1 MLAESMN
8 DAPTPAGPAAAF
20 DLRQLRQFVTL
31 AEECHYGRAAARL
44 AMTQPPLTQA
54 IQRLEAALGARLFE
68 RSQRR
73 VALSPAGGALLPLA
87 RRLLEEAEALAPA
100 VQAAAAG
107 LAGQMR
113 LAFVS
118 SVAYGPLPGWLSGFR
133 AAYPEVAVTLREAT
147 LDVQLELFAAGEIDA
162 GFVLH
167 APGAAPPGFDRLRV
181 VDEPLVMALPE
192 GHGALRGAE
201 PPLPAPR
208 GAEAP
213 LPAPRGAEAPLPAA
227 SRGGKAAPAAPMQA
241 PRLRWRDIAAEPLVI
256 FPRQIAPSLFDA
268 LVSAYHAGGH
278 TLRIAQQAIQMQTI
292 VNLVSGGMGVAWVPE
307 SLTQLQRPGVR
318 YVRVEG
324 APGGPPRCE
333 TSLVWP
339 PGAPPVVRRFVEHV
353 RGHDAAAT
361 VHNTSDRAG
370 GGGRLRRQSR
380 AGKGVR

>member
-1 MLAESMN
+1 
-8 DAPTPAGPAAAF
+8 
-20 DLRQLRQFVTL
+20 VTL
-31 AEECHYGRAAARL
+31 AEECHFGRAAARL

-54 IQRLEAALGARLFE
+54 IQRLEGALGARLFE

-73 VALSPAGGALLPLA
+73 VALSPAGAALLPLA

-107 LAGQMR
+107 LAGQIR

-181 VDEPLVMALPE
+181 VDEALVMALPE
-192 GHGALRGAE
+192 GHAALRGVKAPPAE
-201 PPLPAPR
+201 GR
-208 GAEAP
+208 GA
-213 LPAPRGAEAPLPAA
+213 
-227 SRGGKAAPAAPMQA
+227 A
-241 PRLRWRDIAAEPLVI
+241 PRLRWRDIAPEPLVI

-278 TLRIAQQAIQMQTI
+278 SMRIAQQAIQMQTI

-339 PGAPPVVRRFVEHV
+339 AGAPPVVRRFVEHV
-353 RGHDAAAT
+353 RGHGAAAG
-361 VHNTSDRAG
+361 VHNTSEGAG
-370 GGGRLRRQSR
+370 AGGRLRRQSR